1 MKKIRW
7 GILGTGTIAHKFAS
21 DLRFVENAE
30 LVAVG
35 SRSVESAKAFADEFG
50 IPISFGS
57 YEELAQSD
65 EIDIVYIATPNNLHH
80 PNTLLCLN
88 NGKAVLCEKPFALNE
103 NQVLEMINLAR
114 EKNLFLMDAL
124 WTKFLPHYQK
134 MIEIVKGGI
143 LGDIKVVLA
152 NFGFRANAEPN
163 SRLLNPELGGGSL
176 MDIGIY
182 NIFTTLDIL
191 GKPDDIN
198 VSVNSTEKRI
208 DEQCAVI
215 FKYNN
220 GAMASLFSSISANL
234 GTEFEI
240 SGTLGRLKLTTPFYA
255 STSILEYY
263 VDGEKRVIETEKEEG
278 LGYQYEAR
286 HAANCLLNGLTE
298 SSVVQHTD
306 SILLMQT
313 LDQIR
318 TLAGIVFPTEQDSH
332 LNRKV

>member
-1 MKKIRW
+1 MGKNRW

-21 DLRFVENAE
+21 DLKFVENAE

-35 SRSVESAKAFADEFG
+35 SRSLENAKVFADKFNVLL
-50 IPISFGS
+50 SFGS
-57 YEELAQSD
+57 YQQLAECE
-65 EIDIVYIATPNNLHH
+65 EIDIVYIATPNNFHH

-103 NQVLEMINLAR
+103 KQASEMINLAR

-124 WTKFLPHYQK
+124 WTKFLSHYQK
-134 MIEIVKGGI
+134 MMEIVKSGS

-191 GKPDDIN
+191 GKPDEIN
-198 VSVNSTEKRI
+198 VSINSTEQGI
-208 DEQCAVI
+208 DEQCAVV
-215 FKYNN
+215 FKYDN
-220 GAMASLFSSISANL
+220 GAMASLFSTISANL
-234 GTEFEI
+234 GTEVEI
-240 SGTLGRLKLTTPFYA
+240 SGTLGRLKLATPFYD
-255 STSILEYY
+255 STSVLEHY
-263 VDGEKRVIETEKEEG
+263 VDGKKTVIETEKEEG

-286 HAANCLLNGLTE
+286 HATNCLLDGKTE
-298 SSVVQHTD
+298 STVVPHAD

-318 TLAGIVFPTEQDSH
+318 SLAGIVFPTEQDSN
-332 LNRKV
+332 LNRKA

>member
-21 DLRFVENAE
+21 DLKWVEYAE

-35 SRSVESAKAFADEFG
+35 SRSLRNAEVFCEEFD
-50 IPISFGS
+50 IPLRFES
-57 YEELAQSD
+57 YEELAACN

-88 NGKAVLCEKPFALNE
+88 HGKAVLCEKPFSLNTR
-103 NQVLEMINLAR
+103 QSSEMIELAR
-114 EKNLFLMDAL
+114 RKNLFLMDAL

-134 MIEIVKGGI
+134 MIELVKNGE
-143 LGDIKVVLA
+143 LGEIKTVRA
-152 NFGFRANAEPN
+152 NFGFRSNAEPH

-182 NIFTTLDIL
+182 NVFTTLDIL
-191 GKPDDIN
+191 GKPDEISVSIN
-198 VSVNSTEKRI
+198 PTDQGI

-215 FKYNN
+215 FKYYN

-234 GTEFEI
+234 ETEVEI
-240 SGTLGRLKLTTPFYA
+240 CGTLGRLTLTSPFYDA
-255 STSILEYY
+255 TSFLEHEAGGKKT
-263 VDGEKRVIETEKEEG
+263 VVQTEKEEG
-278 LGYQYEAR
+278 SGYQYEAR
-286 HAANCLLNGLTE
+286 HATACLLKGITE
-298 SSVVQHTD
+298 STIVPHAY

-313 LDQIR
+313 LDRIR
-318 TLAGIVFPTEQDSH
+318 NLAGIVFPNE
-332 LNRKV
+332 

>member
-7 GILGTGTIAHKFAS
+7 GILGTGIIAHKFAS
-21 DLRFVENAE
+21 DLKLVENAE
-30 LVAVG
+30 LIAVG
-35 SRSVESAKAFADEFG
+35 SRSVESGKTFANEFE
-50 IPISFGS
+50 IPLSFGS
-57 YEELAQSD
+57 YENLAKCD

-103 NQVLEMINLAR
+103 NQAFEMIVLSR

-134 MIEIVKGGI
+134 MIEIVKTGI

-152 NFGFRANAEPN
+152 NFGFRANAEPD
-163 SRLLNPELGGGSL
+163 SRLLNPDLGGGSL

-191 GKPDDIN
+191 GKPDEIN
-198 VSVNSTEKRI
+198 VSVNSTEEGI
-208 DEQCAVI
+208 DEQCAII

-234 GTEFEI
+234 GTEVEI
-240 SGTLGRLKLTTPFYA
+240 SGTLGRLKLTTPFHDA
-255 STSILEYY
+255 TSVLELY
-263 VDGEKRVIETEKEEG
+263 VDGKKQIIETEKEQG

-286 HAANCLLNGLTE
+286 HATNCLLNGITE
-298 SSVVQHTD
+298 SSVVPNSE

-318 TLAGIVFPTEQDSH
+318 SLAGIVFPIEQDSH
-332 LNRKV
+332 LNRKG

>member
-21 DLRFVENAE
+21 DLKFVENAE

-35 SRSVESAKAFADEFG
+35 SRSLENAKIFAEEFN
-50 IPISFGS
+50 IQLSFES
-57 YEELAQSD
+57 YEALAECDQ
-65 EIDIVYIATPNNLHH
+65 IDIVYIATPNNLHH

-88 NGKAVLCEKPFALNE
+88 NGKAVLCEKPLALNAK
-103 NQVLEMINLAR
+103 QATEMIDLAHR
-114 EKNLFLMDAL
+114 NNLFVMDAL
-124 WTKFLPHYQK
+124 WTKFLPHYRK
-134 MIEIVKGGI
+134 MIEIVKSGS
-143 LGDIKVVLA
+143 LGEIKVVLA
-152 NFGFRANAEPN
+152 NFGFQANAEPN
-163 SRLLNPELGGGSL
+163 SRLLNPALGGGSL

-191 GKPDDIN
+191 GEPDEIN
-198 VSVNSTEKRI
+198 VSTNCTEQGI

-220 GAMASLFSSISANL
+220 EAMASLFSSISANL
-234 GTEFEI
+234 GTDVEI
-240 SGTLGRLKLTTPFYA
+240 SGTLGRLKLTTPFYD
-255 STSILEYY
+255 SKSVLEYY
-263 VDGEKRVIETEKEEG
+263 LDGKKTVIETEKEEG

-286 HAANCLLNGLTE
+286 HATNCLLNGMTE
-298 SSVVQHTD
+298 STVVPHAD

-313 LDQIR
+313 LDKIR
-318 TLAGIVFPTEQDSH
+318 SLAGIVFPMEQDGD

>member
-21 DLRFVENAE
+21 DLKFVENAE

-35 SRSVESAKAFADEFG
+35 SRSLENAKNFADEFG
-50 IPISFGS
+50 VPSSFGS
-57 YEELAQSD
+57 YEEFAESD

-103 NQVLEMINLAR
+103 NQALEMINLAR
-114 EKNLFLMDAL
+114 KKNLFLMDAL

-134 MIEIVKGGI
+134 MIEIVKGGS

-152 NFGFRANAEPN
+152 NFGFRANVEPN

-191 GKPDDIN
+191 GKPDEIN
-198 VSVNSTEKRI
+198 VSINSTEQGI

-215 FKYNN
+215 FKYNS

-234 GTEFEI
+234 STDVEI
-240 SGTLGRLKLTTPFYA
+240 CGTLGRLKLTTPFYD
-255 STSILEYY
+255 STSVLEHYF
-263 VDGEKRVIETEKEEG
+263 DGEKQVIKTEKEEG

-286 HAANCLLNGLTE
+286 NATNCLLNGITE
-298 SSVVQHTD
+298 SSVVPHSD

-318 TLAGIVFPTEQDSH
+318 SLAGIVFPIEQDSH
-332 LNRKV
+332 LNRNA